1 ILKKSQPFCK
11 NTRTWWYDILKKTNG
26 YYTAT
31 ADNGILDVVELEE
44 NLLNNTLIRIS
55 GSVGLRYGLTK
66 SWGIRSSYQ
75 YGYGINSMLKSYDQL
90 PQTNAIQF
98 GVEYK
103 IK

>member
-1 ILKKSQPFCK
+1 MKFLRSTFLTALLALIGGAVYAGCTAKF
-11 NTRTWWYDILKKTNG
+11 
-26 YYTAT
+26 YYTQ
-31 ADNGILDVVELEE
+31 N
-44 NLLNNTLIRIS
+44 S
-55 GSVGLRYGLTK
+55 SVGLRYALTK

>member
-1 ILKKSQPFCK
+1 M
-11 NTRTWWYDILKKTNG
+11 
-26 YYTAT
+26 
-31 ADNGILDVVELEE
+31 DVVELEE